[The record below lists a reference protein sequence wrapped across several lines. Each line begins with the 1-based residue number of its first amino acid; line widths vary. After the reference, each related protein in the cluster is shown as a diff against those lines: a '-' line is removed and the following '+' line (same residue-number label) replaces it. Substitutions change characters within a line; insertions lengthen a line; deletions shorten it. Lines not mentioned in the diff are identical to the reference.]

1 MMQPNQ
7 RPVPAMTHLP
17 RPVFSRHEALAP
29 GSWTEEHTH
38 PWCQLSYA
46 SSGVLGVRT
55 AVGDYVAP
63 PHFAVWIPPDLSHQV
78 VNRGR
83 AEMRSL
89 YIAADAA
96 HALPAECCVL
106 EVSSLAAELIQ
117 RVGELPVEYEQHGPA
132 GRLVAVL
139 LDELAVL
146 RRGGFR
152 LPLPKDRRL
161 AAICNALQESP
172 ADARSLS
179 DWARQVGASER
190 TLARLFVKETGLGF
204 GLWRQRLRLVL
215 SLDAL
220 QAGAGVTEV
229 AMAHGYES
237 PSAFIAAFRG
247 VFGVTPGGLRGGEE
261 RCR

>member
-7 RPVPAMTHLP
+7 RPVPAMTSLP
-17 RPVFSRHEALAP
+17 RPLFSRHEALAP

-38 PWCQLSYA
+38 PWCQFSYA

-55 AVGDYVAP
+55 AMGDYVAP
-63 PHFAVWIPPDLSHQV
+63 PHFAVWIPPGVLHQV

-89 YIAADAA
+89 YVAPEVAG
-96 HALPAECCVL
+96 ALPTECCVM
-106 EVSSLAAELIQ
+106 EMSPLAGELVQ
-117 RVGELPVEYEQHGPA
+117 RIGELPVEYDTQGPA

-161 AAICNALQESP
+161 VAICNALQESP
-172 ADARSLS
+172 ADPRSLN
-179 DWARQVGASER
+179 DWARHVGASER

-220 QAGAGVTEV
+220 QAGVGVTEV

-247 VFGVTPGGLRGGEE
+247 LFGVTPGGLRGG
-261 RCR
+261 